1 MFLMKRMCTES
12 TPMLIDNK
20 YENHTEPTSSSLLSS
35 DDQKDENNDDNQGNI
50 RKSTSNNSD
59 DTSSATDHV
68 SQLSIGPEEC
78 VICLDPIELHS
89 AYSFDCGHQLHVECF
104 HRYFLYNYDYER
116 NYISCPVCRQE
127 VRMNMINDG
136 DRNNRW
142 IERVLFGMK
151 VFTIFTL
158 TTTSMYLVLE
168 YLE

>member
-20 YENHTEPTSSSLLSS
+20 YENHTESQSSSLLSS
-35 DDQKDENNDDNQGNI
+35 DDQNNDNPGNI
-50 RKSTSNNSD
+50 RKSTS
-59 DTSSATDHV
+59 SSSGGDSV

-78 VICLDPIELHS
+78 VICLDPIELDS

-127 VRMNMINDG
+127 VCLNMVNDG
-136 DRNNRW
+136 ARNNSW
-142 IERVLFGMK
+142 IESILFGMK

-168 YLE
+168 YLD

>member
-1 MFLMKRMCTES
+1 
-12 TPMLIDNK
+12 MLTDNK
-20 YENHTEPTSSSLLSS
+20 YENHTEPQSSSLLLS
-35 DDQKDENNDDNQGNI
+35 DDQNNDNVNYDNPGNI
-50 RKSTSNNSD
+50 RKSTS
-59 DTSSATDHV
+59 SSSSGGDSV

-78 VICLDPIELHS
+78 VICLDPIELDS

-127 VRMNMINDG
+127 VRLNMVNDG
-136 DRNNRW
+136 ARNNSW
-142 IERVLFGMK
+142 IEHALFGMK

-168 YLE
+168 YLD

>member
-20 YENHTEPTSSSLLSS
+20 YENHTESQSSSLLSS
-35 DDQKDENNDDNQGNI
+35 DDQNNDNDNNNDNLGDI
-50 RKSTSNNSD
+50 RKSSSSGSD
-59 DTSSATDHV
+59 SV

-78 VICLDPIELHS
+78 VICLDPIELDS

-127 VRMNMINDG
+127 VCLNMVNDG
-136 DRNNRW
+136 TRNNNW
-142 IERVLFGMK
+142 IESILFGMK

-158 TTTSMYLVLE
+158 TTSSMYMVLE
-168 YLE
+168 YLN

>member
-12 TPMLIDNK
+12 TPMLINNK
-20 YENHTEPTSSSLLSS
+20 YENHTDPQLSSSLSP
-35 DDQKDENNDDNQGNI
+35 DDQNNDNNNDNDNPGNI
-50 RKSTSNNSD
+50 RKSTSSNG
-59 DTSSATDHV
+59 SSGGDSV

-78 VICLDPIELHS
+78 VICLDPIELDS

-127 VRMNMINDG
+127 VRLNMVNDG
-136 DRNNRW
+136 ARNNSW
-142 IERVLFGMK
+142 IEHALFGMK

-168 YLE
+168 YLD

>member
-20 YENHTEPTSSSLLSS
+20 YENHTEPQSSSSLSP
-35 DDQKDENNDDNQGNI
+35 DDQNNDVNNDNPGNI
-50 RKSTSNNSD
+50 RKSTS
-59 DTSSATDHV
+59 SSSSGGDSV

-78 VICLDPIELHS
+78 VICLDPIELDS

-127 VRMNMINDG
+127 VRLNMVNDG
-136 DRNNRW
+136 ARNNSW
-142 IERVLFGMK
+142 IEHALFGMK

-168 YLE
+168 YLD

>member
-20 YENHTEPTSSSLLSS
+20 YENHTEPQSSSSSLSP
-35 DDQKDENNDDNQGNI
+35 DDQNNDVNNDDN
-50 RKSTSNNSD
+50 
-59 DTSSATDHV
+59 V

-78 VICLDPIELHS
+78 VICLDPIELDS

-104 HRYFLYNYDYER
+104 HRYFIYNYDVER

-127 VRMNMINDG
+127 VCMNMINDG
-136 DRNNRW
+136 ARNNSW
-142 IERVLFGMK
+142 IEHALFGMK

-168 YLE
+168 YLD

>member
-20 YENHTEPTSSSLLSS
+20 YENHTEPQSSSLLSLS
-35 DDQKDENNDDNQGNI
+35 PDDQNNDNDNDNDNPGNI
-50 RKSTSNNSD
+50 RKSTS
-59 DTSSATDHV
+59 SSSSGDSI

-78 VICLDPIELHS
+78 VICLDPIELDS

-127 VRMNMINDG
+127 VRLNMVNDG
-136 DRNNRW
+136 ARNNSW
-142 IERVLFGMK
+142 IEHAIFGMK
-151 VFTIFTL
+151 MFTIFTL

-168 YLE
+168 YLD

>member
-12 TPMLIDNK
+12 TPMLTDNK
-20 YENHTEPTSSSLLSS
+20 YENHTEPQSSSLLLS
-35 DDQKDENNDDNQGNI
+35 DDQNNDNVNYDNPGNI
-50 RKSTSNNSD
+50 RKSTS
-59 DTSSATDHV
+59 SSSSGGDSV

-78 VICLDPIELHS
+78 VICLDPIELDS

-127 VRMNMINDG
+127 VRLNMVNDG
-136 DRNNRW
+136 ARNNSW
-142 IERVLFGMK
+142 IEHALFGMK

-168 YLE
+168 YLD

>member
-35 DDQKDENNDDNQGNI
+35 DDQNDENNDDNQGNI
-50 RKSTSNNSD
+50 RKSTSSNGSGD
-59 DTSSATDHV
+59 SV

-158 TTTSMYLVLE
+158 TTSSMFIARE